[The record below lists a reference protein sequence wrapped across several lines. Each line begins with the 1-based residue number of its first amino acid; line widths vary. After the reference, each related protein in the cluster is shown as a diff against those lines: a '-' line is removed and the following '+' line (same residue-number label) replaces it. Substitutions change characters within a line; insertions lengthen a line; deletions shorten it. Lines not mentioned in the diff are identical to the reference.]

1 MTYLTNKEGILK
13 KKKED
18 ILFGPVH
25 DPDKPK
31 VRGLKVNPTNKPWK
45 NPGGPAPARSRDFRQ
60 TNRRNLN
67 YIGGSL
73 GQTNLFS

>member
-1 MTYLTNKEGILK
+1 LK

-18 ILFGPVH
+18 ILFGPVY

-31 VRGLKVNPTNKPWK
+31 GLKVNPTNKPWK

-60 TNRRNLN
+60 TTRRNLN

-73 GQTNLFS
+73 GSMNIFS